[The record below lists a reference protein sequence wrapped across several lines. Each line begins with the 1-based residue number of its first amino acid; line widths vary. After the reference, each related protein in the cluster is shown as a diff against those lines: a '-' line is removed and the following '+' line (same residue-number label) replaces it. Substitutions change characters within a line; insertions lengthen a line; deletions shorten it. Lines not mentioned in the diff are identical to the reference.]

1 MKNYPPNFDQR
12 IPGQHIPI
20 NMSYSSVENNN
31 SIRELLNIIIHNSSI
46 LNYLGPNINMVR
58 LYHLM

>member
-20 NMSYSSVENNN
+20 NISYSSGDNNN
-31 SIRELLNIIIHNSSI
+31 SIRELLNIIMQNSSI
-46 LNYLGPNINMVR
+46 LNYLGPNINMVS
-58 LYHLM
+58 LFI